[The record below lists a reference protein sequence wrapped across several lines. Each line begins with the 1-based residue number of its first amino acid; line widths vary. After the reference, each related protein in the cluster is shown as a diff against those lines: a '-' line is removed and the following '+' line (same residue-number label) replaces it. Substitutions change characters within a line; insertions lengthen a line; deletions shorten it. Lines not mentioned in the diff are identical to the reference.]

1 MNWSLTAQ
9 YVSDILALLLII
21 RLTTIPVRLPNV
33 YRVFGAFLGFQL
45 LESLVSLTLYKFQ
58 GQVDYRLIWMALRL
72 LAWTLSLWMVYALL
86 GEILKSL
93 PGILKFSRVLLNV
106 IFALAL
112 AVALLTVIPEY
123 AASGAAKY
131 RVPIDR
137 ALILFYVLDRAVAM
151 AALLVLTCI
160 LAFILWFPVEMRRNL
175 AVLSVG
181 LVTYFGATAALLLAH
196 TYLAHNSI
204 VLLSNLIAVVLAAC
218 YAYWILFI
226 NPKGQFAEVRLGHVW
241 RLDEQHRLIGQL
253 ESMNTALLR
262 SAARR

>member
-1 MNWSLTAQ
+1 MNWNLSGQ
-9 YVSDILALLLII
+9 YISDILALLLII
-21 RLTTIPVRLPNV
+21 RLATIRVRLPNV

-72 LAWTLSLWMVYALL
+72 MAWALSLAMVYALL
-86 GEILKSL
+86 GEILKGL

-112 AVALLTVIPEY
+112 AVSLATVIPEY
-123 AASGAAKY
+123 AASGGAKY
-131 RVPIDR
+131 KASIDR
-137 ALILFYVLDRAVAM
+137 ALIFFYVLDRAVAM
-151 AALLVLTCI
+151 AALLVLICI

-181 LVTYFGATAALLLAH
+181 LVTYFGAKAALLLLH
-196 TYLAHNSI
+196 TYFAHDSI
-204 VLLSNLIAVVLAAC
+204 VLLGKLIALVLAVC

-241 RLDEQHRLIGQL
+241 RQEDQGRLIGQL

-262 SAARR
+262 AGARR